1 MSNIQFLNQE
11 TGEILP
17 AILNPSEFKLEPEKA
32 VSIQLSFVPKVQE
45 AENLQIAFNRLCMQ
59 GITPD
64 VIASARVLDKQIA
77 TLIREADKVHKVEKE
92 YYLSASRY
100 VDALRNKVKI
110 PMLQAREK
118 LADVI
123 RFEEIQEEK
132 RRAALRDARGSELS
146 QFTFSYPPGLDLM
159 TEETYNTFLA
169 GAKAEKIRLDEE
181 ARVAA
186 ENAREEAERARLE
199 REELARVR
207 EEQARE
213 AARLTEERRKVEEEA
228 RKVEIERARVER
240 KTANLHDW
248 VDSFTLPGAP
258 VQDESSK
265 LIIAKFHAFKSWA
278 KKQIV

>member
-45 AENLQIAFNRLCMQ
+45 AENLQIAFNTLCMQ

-64 VIASARVLDKQIA
+64 VIASARILDKQIA
-77 TLIREADKVHKVEKE
+77 ALIRDTDKVHKVEKE

-118 LADVI
+118 LVDVI
-123 RFEEIQEEK
+123 RYDEIQEEK
-132 RRAALRDARGSELS
+132 RRAALRDARWSELS
-146 QFTFSYPPGLDLM
+146 QFTSSYPPGLDLM
-159 TEETYNTFLA
+159 TEETYHMVLA
-169 GAKAEKIRLDEE
+169 GAKAERIRLDEE

-186 ENAREEAERARLE
+186 EKAIQEAERARLE
-199 REELARVR
+199 REEIARVR
-207 EEQARE
+207 AEQARE
-213 AARLTEERRKVEEEA
+213 SARLAEERRIIQEAA

-240 KTANLHDW
+240 KTANLHEW
-248 VDSFTLPGAP
+248 VDSFTLPVAP
-258 VQDESSK
+258 IEDESSK
-265 LIIAKFHAFKSWA
+265 LIQAKFYAFKAWA

>member
-45 AENLQIAFNRLCMQ
+45 AENLQQAFNHLATQ
-59 GITPD
+59 EITPD
-64 VIASARVLDKQIA
+64 VIKAANVLDKQIA
-77 TLIREADKVHKVEKE
+77 ALIRDTDKVHKVEKE

-118 LADVI
+118 LVDVI
-123 RFEEIQEEK
+123 RYEEIQEEK
-132 RRAALRDARGSELS
+132 RRAALRDARWVELS
-146 QFTFSYPPGLDLM
+146 KFTSSYPPGLDLM
-159 TEETYNTFLA
+159 TDETFNMVLA
-169 GAKAEKIRLDEE
+169 GAKTERIRLDEE
-181 ARVAA
+181 ARLAA
-186 ENAREEAERARLE
+186 EKAREEAEKARLE

-207 EEQARE
+207 EEQAKE
-213 AARLTEERRKVEEEA
+213 AARLAEERRKVEEAA

-240 KTANLHDW
+240 KTANLHEW
-248 VDSFTLPGAP
+248 VNSFNLPIPP

-265 LIIAKFHAFKSWA
+265 LIIAKFHAFKAWA
-278 KKQIV
+278 KKQII